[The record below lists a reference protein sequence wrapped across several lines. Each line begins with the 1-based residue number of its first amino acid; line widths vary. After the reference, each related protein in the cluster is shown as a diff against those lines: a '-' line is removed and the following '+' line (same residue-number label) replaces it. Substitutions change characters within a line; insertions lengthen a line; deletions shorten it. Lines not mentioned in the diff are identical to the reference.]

1 MTHHVVRALLCA
13 AVTLLMSTPEHAE
26 AQTEGRFALGLNLA
40 ALLTPDKGTTGQ
52 LSPDP
57 LWRFG
62 HGRNGWGWQFGLGW
76 YLADLTQ
83 PLGDARAA
91 FGELRVRPVLGGYG
105 YSRRSGPL
113 LATGRLLTGYS
124 FNSFTMLPTYG
135 DAYRSSFGAS
145 SVTSTVSNALVL
157 RPELS
162 IWADLSRKV
171 GMNVTVGYTVTRPAV
186 TVDSSLGRDTR
197 RIRADALALR
207 VGAVY
212 SLF

>member
-1 MTHHVVRALLCA
+1 MRRHVAHVLLCL
-13 AVTLLMSTPEHAE
+13 AVSVLISTPERAE
-26 AQTEGRFALGLNLA
+26 AQSEGQFALGLNIA

-52 LSPDP
+52 LSPGP

-62 HGRNGWGWQFGLGW
+62 HGRDGWGWQFGLGW
-76 YLADLTQ
+76 YSADLTQ
-83 PLGDARAA
+83 PLGDARAG
-91 FGELRVRPVLGGYG
+91 FGELQVRPVLGGYG

-113 LATGRLLTGYS
+113 LATARLLTGYS
-124 FNSFTMLPTYG
+124 FNSFTMLPTY
-135 DAYRSSFGAS
+135 DERYRAAFGAA
-145 SVTSTVSNALVL
+145 SVTSTVSNTLVL

-162 IWADLSRKV
+162 IWADLGRKV

-186 TVDSSLGRDTR
+186 TVDSSVGRDIR
-197 RIRADALALR
+197 HIRADALALR